1 MEENTMITETNEA
14 ESAAEKKFCTSC
26 GASIHKEAVM
36 CPACGAAQDPQIQE
50 KKESKGFKMNK
61 KRWAVCGGIAAVV
74 IALAFIIFYP
84 SKFERVKDECVN
96 IAGMVSS
103 NGDDSFTIDTK
114 PFTNNDYLNTSLVQ
128 QKALSAIRYANEE
141 LGFSDSVYSDM
152 MQTNAL
158 MGRQSEENDKYTVS
172 WTYHPSEGLEVT
184 YTKK

>member
-1 MEENTMITETNEA
+1 MEEYTMITETNEA

-50 KKESKGFKMNK
+50 KKESKGLKMNK

-84 SKFERVKDECVN
+84 SKFERVKNECFN
-96 IAGMVSS
+96 IGSETVFGS
-103 NGDDSFTIDTK
+103 DDSFTIDTK
-114 PFTNNDYLNTSLVQ
+114 PFIYDYLNTSLVQ

-141 LGFSDSVYSDM
+141 LGFDSSVYSDM